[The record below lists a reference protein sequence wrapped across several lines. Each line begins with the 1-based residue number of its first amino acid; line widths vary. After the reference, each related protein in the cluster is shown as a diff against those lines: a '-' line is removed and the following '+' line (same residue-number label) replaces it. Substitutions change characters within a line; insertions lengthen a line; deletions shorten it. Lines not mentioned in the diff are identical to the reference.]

1 MSKEEYIC
9 KGFIIPKRGKNDE
22 PIYALEFTRDK
33 RDKLY
38 DKYKEFLKE
47 FIQTYIT
54 INNKQT
60 IRDVNDIR
68 YLLDALIFYL
78 RSILIIDPIPKYI
91 IEKIIGGKAK
101 GYISSPTALLKCLI
115 INEFRSHLDRNID
128 KIEEFENIIYKING
142 KEKIKTVYIKQLSK
156 LDDLASKLLEDP
168 SILDFPADTR
178 PGSNTSSLILHMLTV
193 SAIAISIYMYRNAN
207 VRDEDIQILRLVAL
221 FHDIGKIK
229 DWYYHKSESA
239 KFLSEIFKDKTEGE
253 AKEIIEKAVTLIK
266 EKEDD
271 ELYKIFKSADK
282 IASASDRMPFIVSQV
297 LKDSQLLD
305 DRLKEDIYKRF
316 DDWEFWKQFTLDQK
330 KELTEEFCKNV
341 SNIEKII
348 ELLEQTNE
356 LSNEIFNNEIYIA
369 RLDFKGIQSFIKS
382 NNLKVMNGASRL
394 VDLAIFTILP
404 FILCYRNRIGLY
416 PENILYNG
424 GGNITIVIPTN
435 KEKELKDFIDKD
447 APWPVRGNIRYA
459 GSYLYKSFIKTNKE
473 IDDMLACDKLKVCEE
488 GKGIDYNLY
497 ELCKSCGNS
506 AIVKV
511 SSNYYEEEKEMC
523 KECQKKLRE
532 GVSYHFSYKI
542 NMLKLVN
549 NDNDDKDKLLKNI
562 LEYIAGHK
570 IKEIKS
576 GIQEYKDMAL
586 IKFDGNL
593 MGQLMTSS
601 ISLTDAFERSIRID
615 YSIKQAFLSF
625 LNKLI
630 DKGLAEYAKRI
641 IMGLQYIGGD
651 DGLIIVP
658 STISIP
664 FALHMINEYYLN
676 MGKRS
681 TLSVGIAI
689 AKPKHPIQ
697 LLKDGAEYLLD
708 KAKDNT
714 RQYTY
719 DTYRYVNKEEFKGA
733 LAFYVA
739 DGGKISKES
748 LKFIFGKL
756 SEEGL
761 TIQPY
766 LVTTNTN
773 SINRLLNI
781 ISNDNSDDLKK
792 YIDLLLSYLDNN
804 EIALKKDKREEMK
817 NIRNACLKSIQVN
830 VGYHNDL
837 KLKIVYSI
845 KESHDNNLIGNIVKN
860 LLFVEQNGYKFA
872 LYDLYMLLKALGV
885 EYE

>member
-1 MSKEEYIC
+1 MSKGEEYIC

-22 PIYALEFTRDK
+22 PIYALEFTRDD
-33 RDKLY
+33 RNKLY
-38 DKYKEFLKE
+38 DKYKQFLEE

-54 INNKQT
+54 INGKGK
-60 IRDVNDIR
+60 IKDVNDIR

-101 GYISSPTALLKCLI
+101 DHISSPTALLKCLI

-305 DRLKEDIYKRF
+305 DRLKEDIYKRS

-424 GGNITIVIPTN
+424 GGNITIVIPAN

-447 APWPVRGNIRYA
+447 APWPVRGNIRYV

-497 ELCKSCGNS
+497 ELCKSCGNK

-523 KECQKKLRE
+523 KECQKKFRE
-532 GVSYHFSYKI
+532 GDNYHFKYKI
-542 NMLKLVN
+542 NMLKLVDN
-549 NDNDDKDKLLKNI
+549 NDDKDKLLKNI
-562 LEYIAGHK
+562 LEYIAGHD
-570 IKEIKS
+570 IEEIKS

-586 IKFDGNL
+586 IKFDSNL
-593 MGQLMTSS
+593 MGQLMASS

-630 DKGLAEYAKRI
+630 DKKLDKYAKRI

-658 STISIP
+658 STISVP
-664 FALHMINEYYLN
+664 FALHIINEYYLN

-697 LLKDGAEYLLD
+697 LLKDGVEYLLN
-708 KAKDNT
+708 KAKDNA
-714 RQYTY
+714 RQYSY
-719 DTYRYVNKEEFKGA
+719 DIYKYVNKEEFKGA

-739 DGGKISKES
+739 DGGKINDES
-748 LKFIFGKL
+748 LEFIFNKL

-830 VGYHNDL
+830 VGYYNDL

>member
-22 PIYALEFTRDK
+22 PIYALEFTRDD
-33 RDKLY
+33 RNKLY
-38 DKYKEFLKE
+38 DKYKQFLEE

-54 INNKQT
+54 INGKGK
-60 IRDVNDIR
+60 IKDVNDIR

-91 IEKIIGGKAK
+91 IEKIIGKEATD
-101 GYISSPTALLKCLI
+101 YIPSPTALLKCLI
-115 INEFRSHLDRNID
+115 INKFRSYLDQNINNINN
-128 KIEEFENIIYKING
+128 IEEFKNIIY
-142 KEKIKTVYIKQLSK
+142 KTVYIKQLLSK
-156 LDDLASKLLEDP
+156 LDYLASKLLEDP
-168 SILDFPADTR
+168 IILDFPADTR

-207 VRDEDIQILRLVAL
+207 VRDEEDIQVLRLVAL

-239 KFLSEIFKDKTEGE
+239 KFLSEIFNDKTTEGE
-253 AKEIIEKAVTLIK
+253 AKEIIEKAVKLIK

-297 LKDSQLLD
+297 LKGSQLLD
-305 DRLKEDIYKRF
+305 GRLNEDIYKRF
-316 DDWEFWKQFTLDQK
+316 DDWEFWNRFTSDQK

-348 ELLEQTNE
+348 ELLEHTNE

-369 RLDFKGIQSFIKS
+369 RLDFKSIQSFIKS
-382 NNLKVMNGASRL
+382 NNIKVMNGASRL

-424 GGNITIVIPTN
+424 GGNITIVIPAN

-447 APWPVRGNIRYA
+447 APWPVRDNIRYG

-473 IDDMLACDKLKVCEE
+473 IDDMLACDKLKVCKE

-497 ELCKSCGNS
+497 ELCKSCGNK

-542 NMLKLVN
+542 NMLELV
-549 NDNDDKDKLLKNI
+549 DNVDNSDDKDKLLKNI
-562 LEYIAGHK
+562 LEYIAGHN
-570 IKEIKS
+570 IDEIKS

-593 MGQLMTSS
+593 MGQLMASS

-625 LNKLI
+625 LDKLI

-664 FALHMINEYYLN
+664 FALHMTNEYYLN

-681 TLSVGIAI
+681 TLSAGIAI

-748 LKFIFGKL
+748 LKFIFNKL

-761 TIQPY
+761 TIQPH

-781 ISNDNSDDLKK
+781 ISNDNSNDLKK

-804 EIALKKDKREEMK
+804 KIALKEDKREEMK

-845 KESHDNNLIGNIVKN
+845 KESDDNNLIGNIVKN

>member
-54 INNKQT
+54 INGKEK
-60 IRDVNDIR
+60 IKDVNDIR

>member
-1 MSKEEYIC
+1 MSKGEEYIC

-22 PIYALEFTRDK
+22 PIYALEFTRDD
-33 RDKLY
+33 RNKLY
-38 DKYKEFLKE
+38 DKYKQFLEE

-54 INNKQT
+54 INGKGK
-60 IRDVNDIR
+60 IKDVNDIR

-91 IEKIIGGKAK
+91 IEKIIGKEATD
-101 GYISSPTALLKCLI
+101 YIPSPTALLKCLI
-115 INEFRSHLDRNID
+115 INEFRSDLDQNINN
-128 KIEEFENIIYKING
+128 IEEFENIIYKI
-142 KEKIKTVYIKQLSK
+142 TVHIKQLSK

-207 VRDEDIQILRLVAL
+207 VRDEEDIQILRLVAL

-229 DWYYHKSESA
+229 DWYYHKNESA
-239 KFLSEIFKDKTEGE
+239 KFLSEIFNDKTTEGE
-253 AKEIIEKAVTLIK
+253 AKEIIEKAVTLIR

-305 DRLKEDIYKRF
+305 DRLKEDIGKRF
-316 DDWEFWKQFTLDQK
+316 DDWEFWNRFTSDQK
-330 KELTEEFCKNV
+330 KELTEEFCKSV

-348 ELLEQTNE
+348 ELLEHTNE

-369 RLDFKGIQSFIKS
+369 RLDFKSIQSFIKS

-473 IDDMLACDKLKVCEE
+473 IDDILTCDKLKVCEE

-497 ELCKSCGNS
+497 ELCKSCGNK

-542 NMLKLVN
+542 NMLESVN
-549 NDNDDKDKLLKNI
+549 NNKNDDDKDKLLKNI
-562 LEYIAGHK
+562 LEYIAGHN
-570 IKEIKS
+570 IDEIKS

-593 MGQLMTSS
+593 MGQLMASS

-630 DKGLAEYAKRI
+630 DKKLDKYAKRI

-651 DGLIIVP
+651 DGLIIVS
-658 STISIP
+658 STISVP

-697 LLKDGAEYLLD
+697 LLKDGVEYLLN
-708 KAKDNT
+708 KAKGNA
-714 RQYTY
+714 RQYSY
-719 DTYRYVNKEEFKGA
+719 DIYRYVNKDEFKGA

-739 DGGKISKES
+739 DGGKINDES
-748 LKFIFGKL
+748 LEFIFDKL

-766 LVTTNTN
+766 LVTKHDR
-773 SINRLLNI
+773 SINRLLKVITEKKDLENI
-781 ISNDNSDDLKK
+781 EDSIN
-792 YIDLLLSYLDNN
+792 LLLSTVNN
-804 EIALKKDKREEMK
+804 DLTLNNDIKNKLKD
-817 NIRNACLKSIQVN
+817 IRSICLKNIQVN
-830 VGYHNDL
+830 IGASRDL
-837 KLKIVYSI
+837 KLKIIYSI
-845 KESHDNNLIGNIVKN
+845 KENVSNNLINDIVGN
-860 LLFVEQNGYKFA
+860 LLFVENNKYRFA
-872 LYDLYMLLKALGV
+872 LYDLYILLKALGV
-885 EYE
+885 GYD